1 MFLLEKIR
9 NMDEKMD
16 QVFVYAQRICHDAQQ
31 VIRDVHL
38 YQQSM
43 TEIDAFLRDIEN
55 KGFIFLL
62 VNDDD
67 E

>member
-16 QVFVYAQRICHDAQQ
+16 QVFVYARRICHDAQQ
-31 VIRDVHL
+31 VIRDVHR
-38 YQQSM
+38 YQQSI
-43 TEIDAFLRDIEN
+43 TEIGAFLRDIKN
-55 KGFIFLL
+55 KGFIFLP